1 MEQNEDKSLKA
12 AIAGISAHEDEQ
24 DVELQRQKNKL
35 SKLEK
40 QLAELNIDPTAQQ
53 ETPAVVL
60 PTVAITEA
68 YNRHRSPSGDRRRSH
83 SEGRIRF
90 QQPSQQ
96 RQNTDSS
103 YSRDRAQAEI
113 GTIQILMCDS
123 VENRPHHVKII
134 PVAKRVEHNSHV
146 QITIRIE
153 DDFQITI
160 VSNDQRS
167 TPANYRPNNS
177 NFRSAPYNGARP
189 RTNGGYEQQREVR
202 NRRDVECYA
211 CGKRGHYAR
220 ECRTNPPGAPQQ
232 QQ

>member
-12 AIAGISAHEDEQ
+12 TIAGISAHEDEQ

-113 GTIQILMCDS
+113 GTIQILMCDN

-134 PVAKRVEHNSHV
+134 PVAKR
-146 QITIRIE
+146 I
-153 DDFQITI
+153 
-160 VSNDQRS
+160 
-167 TPANYRPNNS
+167 
-177 NFRSAPYNGARP
+177 
-189 RTNGGYEQQREVR
+189 
-202 NRRDVECYA
+202 
-211 CGKRGHYAR
+211 
-220 ECRTNPPGAPQQ
+220 
-232 QQ
+232 